1 MTFTTVQCRGN
12 KVHLKAKNTF
22 QPYAIFE
29 NFNGYI
35 EKFIFLNGWGASVAR
50 HDHSYGGSEGLYEL
64 AEVNPMGHIV
74 GESVKGYLTFAEVD
88 TYLRE
93 IAEY

>member
-1 MTFTTVQCRGN
+1 MTFTTVQGKGN

-29 NFNGYI
+29 NHGGYI

-50 HDHSYGGSEGLYEL
+50 HNESYGGSEGLYEL
-64 AEVNPMGHIV
+64 AEINPEGHIL
-74 GESVKGYLTFAEVD
+74 GDVKGWLTFAEVD